1 MVSDYVAQ
9 EATLFEY
16 TSEGFIGSG
25 WAERDTNAYFFQ
37 ETVNLNFDIIDLT
50 FVKDDVYTVIPVA
63 MAPIDVIHDST
74 APVKTTPDKDFDWKK
89 LLKIVLGGLLLIVLL
104 VVLMPILPTII
115 SVIIKIILLPF
126 RMITAIFKTI
136 FHKRE

>member
-1 MVSDYVAQ
+1 MEVTEGEYYYKAPSVGNLQ
-9 EATLFEY
+9 ATYALKN
-16 TSEGFIGSG
+16 T
-25 WAERDTNAYFFQ
+25 DTNAYFFQ

-74 APVKTTPDKDFDWKK
+74 APVNTTSDKNFDWKK
-89 LLKIVLGGLLLIVLL
+89 LLQIVLGGLLLILL
-104 VVLMPILPTII
+104 FIIFMPLLPTLI
-115 SVIIKIILLPF
+115 SLIIKIAILPF
-126 RMITAIFKTI
+126 RLLAAIFKAI

>member
-89 LLKIVLGGLLLIVLL
+89 LLKIVLGGLLLILL
-104 VVLMPILPTII
+104 LIIFMPLLPSLI
-115 SVIIKIILLPF
+115 SLIIKIAVLPF
-126 RMITAIFKTI
+126 RLIAAIFKAI

>member
-1 MVSDYVAQ
+1 MEVT
-9 EATLFEY
+9 EGEY
-16 TSEGFIGSG
+16 YYKAPSVGNLQTTY
-25 WAERDTNAYFFQ
+25 ALKNTDTNAYFFQ

-89 LLKIVLGGLLLIVLL
+89 LLKIVLGGLLLILL
-104 VVLMPILPTII
+104 LIIFMPLLPSLI
-115 SVIIKIILLPF
+115 SLIIKIAVLPF
-126 RMITAIFKTI
+126 RLIAAIFKAI